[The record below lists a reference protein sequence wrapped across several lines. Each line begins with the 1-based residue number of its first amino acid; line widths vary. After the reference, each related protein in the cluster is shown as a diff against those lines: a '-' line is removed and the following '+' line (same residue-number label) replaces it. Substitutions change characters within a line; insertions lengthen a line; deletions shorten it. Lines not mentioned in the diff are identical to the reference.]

1 MGPLQ
6 TRAGWAVDLFLM
18 LLVALL
24 PALLVAVRFARRG
37 NVRAHAR
44 VMVGAFV
51 GFLVALVAFEVEV
64 RLGGSPAPP
73 AGPFAV
79 HLAFAL
85 PALGLWIAQIA
96 LGRHALLHPAPHR
109 RRGRVLL
116 ALLCA
121 TVATGVWLY
130 LVTFAT

>member
-6 TRAGWAVDLFLM
+6 TRAGWAVDLFLL

-24 PALLVAVRFARRG
+24 PALLVAVRLVRRG
-37 NVRAHAR
+37 RVRAHAR

-51 GFLVALVAFEVEV
+51 CFVVALVAFEAEV
-64 RLGGSPAPP
+64 RLVGSATPP
-73 AGPFAV
+73 LGPFAV

-85 PALGLWIAQIA
+85 PALGLWVVQIV
-96 LGRHALLHPAPHR
+96 LGRRALLHPAPHR

-130 LVTFAT
+130 IVTFAA